1 MQKSTK
7 RKKTKNKFEKENT
20 MFLIENYK
28 SKLSKIKFELLLFT
42 LCILYQ
48 MSIENQ
54 QVRFTKNQIF
64 IEVANF
70 LKQIN
75 VNKKT

>member
-1 MQKSTK
+1 VQKSTK